1 MLRTSALEYEL
12 PEGVIATA
20 PAEPRDSARLMVLWR
35 SDPSRVE
42 HARVAD
48 LPAFLGAGDTLIVNT
63 TRVLRARL
71 MGVREDTGGR
81 VQGLYLGNAA
91 THDRG
96 ARGGESLRAMSAG
109 SSGGDGGSGGGA
121 GSQARR
127 WVAML
132 QGKSLRAGVC
142 VLVRA
147 GEGALC
153 VRLRLI
159 ERDVREHAA
168 WIVEVEVDGMGDGGA
183 GLDAVAGLDVP
194 GPVGDS
200 AILERV
206 GLTPLPP
213 YIVKA
218 RASRGEVADEAYDRA
233 RYQTVYARGV
243 EAGDA
248 GGARGGASGG
258 APCAVEGAGAV
269 AGPIA
274 GDIGSVAAPT
284 AGLHL
289 TPGVLGALDAG
300 GVRRAGVVLHVGSG
314 TFKPV
319 EAEFVQQHQMHSEWC
334 SLGGEA
340 WSAIAATRATA
351 SGQAPARPRGRVIC
365 VGTTS
370 ARTVESFALAHAAA
384 GPSWSPEAWLPTDL
398 LIAPGYRWRWTDGL
412 LTNFHLPRSTLL
424 AMVGSLLDLPGS
436 EEEAGCREDGGAGL
450 SRLKAAYAD
459 AIARGY
465 RFFSYGDAMLILP

>member
-48 LPAFLGAGDTLIVNT
+48 LPRFFGAGDTLIVNT

-71 MGVREDTGGR
+71 LGVREDTGGK

-91 THDRG
+91 THERG
-96 ARGGESLRAMSAG
+96 AHGGESLRADVG
-109 SSGGDGGSGGGA
+109 GGSGGGE
-121 GSQARR
+121 ARR
-127 WVAML
+127 WIVML
-132 QGKSLRAGVC
+132 QGKSLRAGVWV
-142 VLVRA
+142 VLRA
-147 GEGALC
+147 GEGEGTREVEGAGGGGLR
-153 VRLRLI
+153 VRLRLV
-159 ERDVREHAA
+159 ERDAHEHAA
-168 WIVEVEVDGMGDGGA
+168 WIVEVDGGGGEGGA
-183 GLDAVAGLDVP
+183 GLNVP

-233 RYQTVYARGV
+233 RYQTVYARGLGEGV
-243 EAGDA
+243 ASDGE
-248 GGARGGASGG
+248 RGGAGRTAS
-258 APCAVEGAGAV
+258 
-269 AGPIA
+269 PIA
-274 GDIGSVAAPT
+274 GDVGSVAAPT

-289 TPGVLGALDAG
+289 TPGVLGALDAC

-319 EAEFVQQHQMHSEWC
+319 EAEFVQQHQMHTEWC

-340 WSAIAATRATA
+340 WGAIAATRGMAA
-351 SGQAPARPRGRVIC
+351 GAAEAPRGRVIC

-370 ARTVESFALAHAAA
+370 ARTVESFARAHAA

-424 AMVGSLLDLPGS
+424 AMVGSLLDPPGL
-436 EEEAGCREDGGAGL
+436 EEEAGRREDGGAGL
-450 SRLKAAYAD
+450 SRLKTAYAE